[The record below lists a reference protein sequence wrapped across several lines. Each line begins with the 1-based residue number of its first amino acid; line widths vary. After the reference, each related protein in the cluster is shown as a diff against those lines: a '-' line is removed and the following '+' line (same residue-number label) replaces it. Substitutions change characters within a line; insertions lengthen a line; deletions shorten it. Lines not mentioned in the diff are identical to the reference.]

1 MGDQSDP
8 IKIKN
13 EEGTVFGFCSLR
25 IESSYPLHNDNA
37 KQRGDLRPRC
47 FAMKK
52 GRCVIGLFVLNCFTW
67 YHDVEEIFVFFDV
80 AVQMLADL
88 EGCAKLAILP

>member
-1 MGDQSDP
+1 
-8 IKIKN
+8 
-13 EEGTVFGFCSLR
+13 
-25 IESSYPLHNDNA
+25 
-37 KQRGDLRPRC
+37 
-47 FAMKK
+47 MKK

>member
-1 MGDQSDP
+1 MNQMGDQSDL

-37 KQRGDLRPRC
+37 KQRGETRPRC
-47 FAMKK
+47 FAIICTQHYG
-52 GRCVIGLFVLNCFTW
+52 GRFLLYWAEKYG
-67 YHDVEEIFVFFDV
+67 
-80 AVQMLADL
+80 
-88 EGCAKLAILP
+88 KILDTKYFGKR